1 MSRFTVRQRA
11 LLLVILMGGFAL
23 RLHRLGADSL
33 WYDETVSALLASK
46 PLPAMWAHTAR
57 DIHPPLYYALLHG
70 WRALAGGS
78 EFALAFLSLWFGL
91 AHVALVAHLGLRFY
105 RPQVGLLAAL
115 LAAVSPLGVWYSQE
129 VRMYTL
135 GAFWL
140 LLLPIVMARFLRKDD
155 RGWRWPMAYAVLAAL
170 GLWTLY
176 YSAFALVALNL
187 LVLAWLARQPRR
199 LGRWLAAQVGVILL
213 YAPWLPHALRQA
225 LDPPV
230 PPWRQVTDP
239 LTLVATA
246 VNEVGVALLAGQ
258 SLEPRSWWPWGLLG
272 WGLALA
278 AWALPDRFEP
288 GRRRGTWLLLTSL
301 VGPLL
306 LIVLAS
312 LTLTPLY
319 HVRYAALYSGAYP
332 VLVAAGLLALAGES
346 VRGAHGRRGW
356 RRGLAVVLLTAIVAV
371 DGLSLHRFFTRRFT
385 FEAADDLRGAVAFLA
400 AQVGPQDAILVN
412 AGYLYPALVV
422 YWPEPIGWL
431 GRLSAFPPP
440 AAAVG
445 EGPVVVLTGHVD
457 GDPGIGWGD
466 PASDFY
472 AISAAETAA
481 RLEALFAAFDTVW
494 QLRGYDTVNDPN
506 GFIRT
511 WLESHAHLYVDQVFA
526 GTTYVRVQA
535 WRSRPTAV
543 TRPAQPLTAAFAD
556 GIRLVGYTLSP
567 ASLQPGRYWRLA
579 LYWQATGP
587 IRRPWKVFNQLLDA
601 ADAVVAQADAYP
613 VWGAFPS
620 DRWPPGALVTTAFVL
635 PLPATLP
642 AGSYRLVTGFYDE
655 GTGER
660 LPLTTGGDVV
670 ILEVFTLGAEQ
681 GSAEGSRVLAWSAAR
696 RFRDR

>member
-11 LLLVILMGGFAL
+11 LLLVILMVGFAL
-23 RLHRLGADSL
+23 RLYRLGADSL

-46 PLPAMWAHTAR
+46 TLPAMWAHTAR

-70 WRALAGGS
+70 WRLLAGGS

-91 AHVALVAHLGLRFY
+91 LHVALAAHLGLWFY
-105 RPQVGLLAAL
+105 RPQVGLVAAL
-115 LAAVSPLGVWYSQE
+115 LAALSPLGVWYSQE

-140 LLLPIVMARFLRKDD
+140 LLLLIVIGRFLRKGG
-155 RGWRWPMAYAVLAAL
+155 RGWMWPMAYAVLAAL
-170 GLWTLY
+170 SLWTLY

-187 LVLAWLARQPRR
+187 FVLAWLARQPRR
-199 LGRWLAAQVGVILL
+199 LGRWLAVQVGVIVL
-213 YAPWLPHALRQA
+213 YAPWLPHAWRQA

-230 PPWRQVTDP
+230 PPWRQVTDA
-239 LTLVATA
+239 LSLVVTV

-258 SLEPRSWWPWGLLG
+258 SLEPRPWWPWGLLG

-278 AWALPDRFEP
+278 AWALPDRLAP
-288 GRRRGTWLLLTSL
+288 GRRGGTGLLLTSL
-301 VGPLL
+301 IGPLL

-332 VLVAAGLLALAGES
+332 VLVAAGLLALAGKS
-346 VRGAHGRRGW
+346 VRQGAVGIGRGW
-356 RRGLAVVLLTAIVAV
+356 RRGLTWVLLTAIVLV
-371 DGLSLHRFFTRRFT
+371 DGLSLYRFFTRRFT
-385 FEAADDLRGAVAFLA
+385 LEAADDLRGAVAFLA

-422 YWPEPIGWL
+422 YWPESIGWL

-440 AAAVG
+440 SAAVG

-506 GFIRT
+506 GFIRA
-511 WLESHAHLYVDQVFA
+511 WLETHAHLYVDRVFA

-543 TRPAQPLTAAFAD
+543 TRPARALTAAFAD
-556 GIRLVGYTLSP
+556 GIDLIGYTLSP
-567 ASLQPGRYWRLA
+567 PSPRPGRFLRLA
-579 LYWQATGP
+579 LYWRATGS
-587 IRRPWKVFNQLLDA
+587 IGRNWKVFNQLLDPA
-601 ADAVVAQADAYP
+601 NAVVAQADAYP

-620 DRWPPGALVTTAFVL
+620 DRWPSGAVVSTAFVL
-635 PLPATLP
+635 PLPATLS
-642 AGSYRLVTGFYDE
+642 AGPYRLITGFYDE

-660 LPLTTGGDVV
+660 LPLKTGDDSVVLDVFV
-670 ILEVFTLGAEQ
+670 LGAEE
-681 GSAEGSRVLAWSAAR
+681 GSAEGSRGLASPAVR
-696 RFRDR
+696 QP